1 MKEKLV
7 YYSDELN
14 DEFAGDNIKAK
25 TIDEN
30 YKYLHK
36 SPFKLLTHLFWYR
49 MVAYP
54 LAIIYMKLKYHHKVV
69 NRRALKQCKK
79 TGYFIYGNHT
89 HNIGDALIP
98 TLVNKWKDTYVIVHA
113 NNVSMPILGKITPSI
128 GAIPL
133 PDNLEATKNFTKCIE
148 YRIKKNVLL

>member
-49 MVAYP
+49 MGVYEYCNIHGLWA
-54 LAIIYMKLKYHHKVV
+54 
-69 NRRALKQCKK
+69 KK
-79 TGYFIYGNHT
+79 F
-89 HNIGDALIP
+89 
-98 TLVNKWKDTYVIVHA
+98 
-113 NNVSMPILGKITPSI
+113 
-128 GAIPL
+128 
-133 PDNLEATKNFTKCIE
+133 
-148 YRIKKNVLL
+148 

>member
-54 LAIIYMKLKYHHKVV
+54 W
-69 NRRALKQCKK
+69 Q
-79 TGYFIYGNHT
+79 
-89 HNIGDALIP
+89 
-98 TLVNKWKDTYVIVHA
+98 
-113 NNVSMPILGKITPSI
+113 
-128 GAIPL
+128 
-133 PDNLEATKNFTKCIE
+133 
-148 YRIKKNVLL
+148 

>member
-54 LAIIYMKLKYHHKVV
+54 LAIIYMKLK
-69 NRRALKQCKK
+69 
-79 TGYFIYGNHT
+79 
-89 HNIGDALIP
+89 
-98 TLVNKWKDTYVIVHA
+98 
-113 NNVSMPILGKITPSI
+113 
-128 GAIPL
+128 
-133 PDNLEATKNFTKCIE
+133 
-148 YRIKKNVLL
+148 